1 MTKAHDFLEG
11 VLGNPSRAKI
21 LRLFVLHPKETFTPA
36 EIARRAK
43 VGAHSVNTE
52 VESLKKT
59 GLLKE
64 ERGQGSS
71 ARKKISYFSLNPECK
86 QLNAVTTFVHAVSP
100 AQYNDVESALRRA
113 GRMSVVLLSGVF
125 TGDITRPADLIIVAD
140 YINDERLEKAV
151 KSFEPKYGREVRYAV
166 FSTPEFRYRLTI
178 KDKILRDILDYPHR
192 VLINRTNYL

>member
-11 VLGNPSRAKI
+11 ILGNPSRAKI
-21 LRLFVLHPKETFTPA
+21 IRLFVLHQKETFTPS
-36 EIARRAK
+36 EVARRAK

-52 VESLKKT
+52 VESLRSL
-59 GLLKE
+59 GFLRE
-64 ERGQGSS
+64 EKGQGST
-71 ARKKISYFSLNPECK
+71 ARTKISYYSLNPDCK

-125 TGDITRPADLIIVAD
+125 TGDITRPADLIVVAD
-140 YINDERLEKAV
+140 SINDERLEKAV
-151 KSFEPKYGREVRYAV
+151 KSFEPKYGREIRYAV

-178 KDKILRDILDYPHR
+178 KDKILRDTLDYPHR
-192 VLINRTNYL
+192 VLINRTNLL

>member
-11 VLGNPSRAKI
+11 IIGNPSRAKI
-21 LRLFVLHPKETFTPA
+21 IRLFVLNPKETFTPA
-36 EIARRAK
+36 EVARRAK

-52 VESLKKT
+52 VESLRKL
-59 GLLKE
+59 GFLKE
-64 ERGQGSS
+64 EKGHGST
-71 ARKKISYFSLNPECK
+71 ARTKVSYFSLNPECR
-86 QLNAVTTFVHAVSP
+86 QLNAVTTFVHAISP
-100 AQYNDVESALRRA
+100 AQYNDVEHALRRA

-125 TGDITRPADLIIVAD
+125 TGDITRPVDLVIVAD

-151 KSFEPKYGREVRYAV
+151 RSFEPKYGREVRYTV

-192 VLINRTNYL
+192 VLINRTNLL